1 MDGADDAWRTWP
13 RDELDRQ
20 YDARGTVP
28 DIAPFLAEYA
38 RRTAEARAAVPGA
51 AVGLR
56 YGRSERERLDVYP
69 PAPGTPRPAPVL
81 VFVHGGYWRLLSTDD
96 SGFMAARLSRAG
108 ACVVAVDYELA
119 PAATM
124 DRIVAQC
131 RAALAWTVRE
141 IAAFGGDPGRVHAAG
156 SSAGAHLAAM
166 LGAPGWQAGAG
177 LPGDAV
183 KGLVLLS
190 GLYDLRP
197 LVHAAPNAWL
207 GLDEAAAV
215 RNSPVRTPP
224 APPVPVVAACAP
236 TETAEF
242 ERQTRAYADAAA
254 AAGCPVER
262 PAAPGTNHFDVVFHL
277 DDTAT
282 EIGRAVRRLL
292 RLPHAPPPEG

>member
-1 MDGADDAWRTWP
+1 MDGPDDAWRAWT
-13 RDELDRQ
+13 REELDRQ

-28 DIAPFLAEYA
+28 DIAPFLAAYA

-56 YGRSERERLDVYP
+56 YGPSARERLDVYP

-96 SGFMAARLSRAG
+96 SGFMAAALTRAG
-108 ACVVAVDYELA
+108 ACVVAIDYELA
-119 PAATM
+119 PDAPM

-141 IAAFGGDPGRVHAAG
+141 VAAFGGDPHRVVLAG
-156 SSAGAHLAAM
+156 SSAGAHLAAAM
-166 LGAPGWQAGAG
+166 AAPGWRADAGVPDGTVA
-177 LPGDAV
+177 
-183 KGLVLLS
+183 GLVLLS

-197 LVHAAPNAWL
+197 LVRAAPNAWL
-207 GLDEAAAV
+207 RLDEAAAV
-215 RNSPVRTPP
+215 RNSPILTPP
-224 APPVPVVAACAP
+224 RPPVPVAAACAP

-242 ERQTRAYADAAA
+242 ARQTAAYADACA

-262 PAAPGTNHFDVVFHL
+262 PDAPGTNHFDIVFHL
-277 DDTAT
+277 DDPAT
-282 EIGRAVRRLL
+282 PVGRATRRLL
-292 RLPHAPPPEG
+292 GLPAPPPPNG

>member
-1 MDGADDAWRTWP
+1 MDDAWTTWP

-20 YDARGTVP
+20 YDARATVP

-38 RRTAEARAAVPGA
+38 RRTAEARTSVPGA

-56 YGRSERERLDVYP
+56 YGPSERERLDVYP

-96 SGFMAARLSRAG
+96 SGFMAAGLSRAG
-108 ACVVAVDYELA
+108 ACVVAADYELA

-141 IAAFGGDPGRVHAAG
+141 VAAFGGDPGRVHAAG

-166 LGAPGWQAGAG
+166 LAAPGWQEGAG
-177 LPGDAV
+177 LPADAV

-197 LVHAAPNAWL
+197 LVRAAPNAWL
-207 GLDEAAAV
+207 RLDEAAAV
-215 RNSPVRTPP
+215 RNSPIRTPP
-224 APPVPVVAACAP
+224 SPPVPVVAACAQN
-236 TETAEF
+236 ETAEF
-242 ERQTRAYADAAA
+242 RRQTAAYADAAA

-262 PAAPGTNHFDVVFHL
+262 PDAPGTNHFDVVFHL
-277 DDTAT
+277 DDPATAV
-282 EIGRAVRRLL
+282 GRSVRRLL
-292 RLPHAPPPEG
+292 GLARGRTPKG